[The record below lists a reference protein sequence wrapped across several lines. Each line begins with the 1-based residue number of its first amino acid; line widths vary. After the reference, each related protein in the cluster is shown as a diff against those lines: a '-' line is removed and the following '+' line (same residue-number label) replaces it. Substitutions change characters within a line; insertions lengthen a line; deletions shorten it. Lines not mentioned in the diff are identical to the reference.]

1 MPQPTVGDPSLFD
14 AYAILESQAPALPYE
29 LDPRFNDPVICKRV
43 GDLIARANDTNQSRD
58 PRPRPRFYISKFA
71 HDLALPYL
79 AGRDE
84 FHLSPVVRKQLTEV
98 VHGYTGRCDEAAA
111 RAGIEWMR
119 DSARGGLRGSNPIAY
134 LVQTAKNGLVGVL
147 NASDPCCSMPD

>member
-1 MPQPTVGDPSLFD
+1 MPQPPVGDFSLSD
-14 AYAILESQAPALPYE
+14 AYAILKSQAPALPYE

-43 GDLIARANDTNQSRD
+43 GDLIARANDTTQSRGARVERAD
-58 PRPRPRFYISKFA
+58 PRPASRFYVSKFA
-71 HDLALPYL
+71 RDLALTHL

-119 DSARGGLRGSNPIAY
+119 DRYRVRGEATRS
-134 LVQTAKNGLVGVL
+134 
-147 NASDPCCSMPD
+147 